1 MIYNTRNQSDDPTEI
16 QREKRV
22 CFNVHAGGNGNLNIQ
37 CTVAKQIR
45 YVY

>member
-22 CFNVHAGGNGNLNIQ
+22 CFNVRARGKGNLNIQ
-37 CTVAKQIR
+37 CIVAKNIR
-45 YVY
+45 YSY

>member
-22 CFNVHAGGNGNLNIQ
+22 CFNVHARGKRNLNIQ
-37 CTVAKQIR
+37 CIVAKQIR
-45 YVY
+45 YSY